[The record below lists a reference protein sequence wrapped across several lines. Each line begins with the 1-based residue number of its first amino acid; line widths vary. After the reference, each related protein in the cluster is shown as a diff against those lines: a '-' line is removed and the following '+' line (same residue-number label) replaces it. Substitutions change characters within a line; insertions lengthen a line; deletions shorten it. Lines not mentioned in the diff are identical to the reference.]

1 MQKKLVFV
9 LCGCLLSFGVFAQ
22 SNGIDGI
29 LQSVEYNNKEL
40 QAYLK
45 YIDSKKLELKSNNN
59 LPDPQVETYY
69 LPFGQHSTGSYSEF
83 QVSQTLEFPTVY
95 GARNKLI
102 DGKQQ
107 TLQFQYEE
115 RRQEILVQAQN
126 QCLELIYLDKQK
138 SVEQDRLARSKKVYE
153 QAEELFKKEE
163 KSALEFNK
171 AKIAWMQQQF
181 KVQDIESD
189 RQNLLLS
196 LKNLNGNIDVNWNL
210 SGYATDAIIVGKD
223 NLWQE
228 KLAKDPKLQQVQQQ
242 EVLAQQ
248 TLSLAKNQSLPDL
261 SLGYNYQGFKGEN
274 YSGIYAGISI
284 PLWNNKNKVKS
295 AQSNLQ
301 YQTVN
306 TQSATAIIQV
316 EFEKQYNEYELLLLK
331 YTEYQNT
338 LSALS
343 SDVLLLKAYEN
354 GELSFME
361 YYIELNFY
369 NQAYDTMLQMEAQL
383 QQRKS
388 ELLKHQL

>member
-1 MQKKLVFV
+1 MYKKIVFA
-9 LCGCLLSFGVFAQ
+9 LCGCVLSFGVFAQ
-22 SNGIDGI
+22 SNGIEGI
-29 LQSVEYNNKEL
+29 LQNVEKNNKEL

-59 LPDPQVETYY
+59 LPDPQVGAYY
-69 LPFGQHSTGSYSEF
+69 LPFGQHTTGSYSEF
-83 QVSQTLEFPTVY
+83 QVSQTVEFPTIY

-102 DGKQQ
+102 ESQQQ
-107 TLQFQYEE
+107 TLQYNYKV
-115 RRQEILVQAQN
+115 RRQEILVQTQN
-126 QCLELIYLDKQK
+126 LCLQLINLDKQK
-138 SVEQDRLARSKKVYE
+138 SVEQDRLTRSKKVYD
-153 QAEELFKKEE
+153 QAELLYKKEE

-196 LKNLNGNIDVNWNL
+196 LKNLNGDIEVSWNL
-210 SGYATDAIIVGKD
+210 SAYATDLAITAKD
-223 NLWQE
+223 SLWQE
-228 KLAKDPKLQQVQQQ
+228 KLSKDPKLQQIQQQ
-242 EVLAQQ
+242 ELLAQQ
-248 TLSLAKNQSLPDL
+248 TLSVAKNQSLPDL
-261 SLGYNYQGFKGEN
+261 NLGYNYQGFQGEN

-284 PLWNNKNKVKS
+284 PLWNNKNKVK
-295 AQSNLQ
+295 AAESNLQ

-316 EFEKQYNEYELLLLK
+316 EFEKLYNEYVLMLLK
-331 YTEYQNT
+331 YKEYQNT

-343 SDVLLLKAYEN
+343 SDELLLIAYDK

-369 NQAYDTMLQMEAQL
+369 NQAYDTMLEMEGQL